1 MLSLLAPAFPPLL
14 DLTSLSLIPFLHI
27 HPAFVPLESLS
38 LPGLSCSA
46 ISPLFWLPWPPPCP
60 SSFAPDLWQTHIA
73 RLPRGAPI
81 LEATQTAP
89 LWSHV
94 CVGGVVPVVA
104 PASQFIAS
112 RCWRVICCFIPSVC
126 TMGPLWGAEQHPLE
140 FRSNA
145 LTSAHPTHR
154 ALVSQRRTPSLHPPV
169 LCPPGPSPHPPHGPT
184 RIMALGEGDR
194 TQTGASKART
204 PGSQGSLD

>member
-1 MLSLLAPAFPPLL
+1 M
-14 DLTSLSLIPFLHI
+14 
-27 HPAFVPLESLS
+27 
-38 LPGLSCSA
+38 
-46 ISPLFWLPWPPPCP
+46 
-60 SSFAPDLWQTHIA
+60 
-73 RLPRGAPI
+73 
-81 LEATQTAP
+81 
-89 LWSHV
+89 
-94 CVGGVVPVVA
+94 VA

-194 TQTGASKART
+194 TQTGAWKPGPQGARSLWT
-204 PGSQGSLD
+204 RALFPFLPETRVSRSFPSLVSPSGYECARREETWGIEFIKPGSAVITSPSVLPFDPFNNPVIHSKSPG